1 MNAAQYLNNLN
12 VPSTKADLVLDT
24 DTFNEVDDQFAIAY
38 LLASPEKL
46 NLKALYAAPFHN
58 HHSESPGDGMLKSYE
73 EIHRL
78 LELTGRRKFIPLTYK
93 GSESYLPD
101 ENTPVPSPAA
111 EDLVKRAKEYS
122 AQNPLY
128 VVAIGA
134 ITNVASA
141 LLRSRI
147 LQKES
152 LSYGWADMDGN
163 TTTQRNLIF
172 IRTWPLPE

>member
-78 LELTGRRKFIPLTYK
+78 LEQAGVNLFPEPIRGPKAIFPMRIPRYPLRRRK
-93 GSESYLPD
+93 
-101 ENTPVPSPAA
+101 
-111 EDLVKRAKEYS
+111 
-122 AQNPLY
+122 
-128 VVAIGA
+128 
-134 ITNVASA
+134 
-141 LLRSRI
+141 
-147 LQKES
+147 
-152 LSYGWADMDGN
+152 
-163 TTTQRNLIF
+163 
-172 IRTWPLPE
+172 TW